1 MKNIK
6 SSAIS
11 GEVSVSDVIAELGRG
26 SRVLLLLRHSERP
39 KIGYEDKTFG
49 ASLPLTENGR
59 RLCVEF
65 GRMLAGATT
74 SVEFR
79 ASPLLRTVM
88 TAELVAE
95 GMGLAGAEVVRDAL
109 VGNGSAYVASELEV
123 WRLFRD
129 GSFFRRMV
137 EYMQAGEQRGFNPL
151 APATDAFE
159 EHALSVFSA
168 QLGVF
173 ATHDVYV
180 AAFLHARSVKTDFN
194 PDNWPRFLD
203 SAAIVLRPDGERRYM
218 FVRAGLSPLVCGV
231 GGEGCGRDCCKGA
244 ET

>member
-1 MKNIK
+1 MGNIK

-11 GEVSVSDVIAELGRG
+11 GEASVADVIDELGRG

-39 KIGYEDKTFG
+39 KIDKEDKTFG

-65 GRMLAGATT
+65 GQMLVGVTS

-79 ASPLLRTVM
+79 ASPLRRTIM
-88 TAELVAE
+88 TAELVAG
-95 GMGLAGAEVVRDAL
+95 GMGLDGAEVVRDAL
-109 VGNGSAYVASELEV
+109 IGNGSAYVASEFEV

-129 GSFFRRMV
+129 GSFFQRMV

-151 APATDAFE
+151 ASATDAFE

-180 AAFLHARSVKTDFN
+180 ASFLHARGVKTDFN
-194 PDNWPRFLD
+194 FDNWPRFLD
-203 SAAIVLRPDGERRYM
+203 SAAIVLRPDGEHRYM
-218 FVRAGLSPLVCGV
+218 FVRAGLSPFVCGV
-231 GGEGCGRDCCKGA
+231 EGGTNG
-244 ET
+244 

>member
-1 MKNIK
+1 MKIIK

-11 GEVSVSDVIAELGRG
+11 GEVSVSDVIAELRRG

-39 KIGYEDKTFG
+39 RIGYEDKTFG
-49 ASLPLTENGR
+49 ASLPLTENGK

-65 GRMLAGATT
+65 GRMLAGATP

-151 APATDAFE
+151 APATDAAQQIVE
-159 EHALSVFSA
+159 QSKA
-168 QLGVF
+168 QLAQTLVQRLPSFQF
-173 ATHDVYV
+173 AVMI
-180 AAFLHARSVKTDFN
+180 S
-194 PDNWPRFLD
+194 PRLMAD
-203 SAAIVLRPDGERRYM
+203 R
-218 FVRAGLSPLVCGV
+218 
-231 GGEGCGRDCCKGA
+231 KGPSD
-244 ET
+244 ETT

>member
-1 MKNIK
+1 MKIIK

-11 GEVSVSDVIAELGRG
+11 GEVSVSDVIAELRRG

-39 KIGYEDKTFG
+39 RIGYEDKTFG
-49 ASLPLTENGR
+49 ASLPLTENGK

-65 GRMLAGATT
+65 GRMLAGATP

-95 GMGLAGAEVVRDAL
+95 GMGLVGAEVVRDAL

-129 GSFFRRMV
+129 GSFFQRMG

-151 APATDAFE
+151 VPATDAFE
-159 EHALSVFSA
+159 EHALSVFSS
-168 QLGVF
+168 QLGIF

-180 AAFLHARSVKTDFN
+180 ASFLHARGVKTDFN

-203 SAAIVLRPDGERRYM
+203 SAAIVLRSDGERRYM
-218 FVRAGLSPLVCGV
+218 FVRAGLSPLACGV
-231 GGEGCGRDCCKGA
+231 QVEVR
-244 ET
+244 E

>member
-49 ASLPLTENGR
+49 ASLPLTENGK

-65 GRMLAGATT
+65 GRMLAGATP

-151 APATDAFE
+151 APATDA
-159 EHALSVFSA
+159 
-168 QLGVF
+168 VF

-180 AAFLHARSVKTDFN
+180 AAFLHARGVKTDFN

-218 FVRAGLSPLVCGV
+218 FVRAGLSPLACGV
-231 GGEGCGRDCCKGA
+231 
-244 ET
+244 

>member
-1 MKNIK
+1 MKSIR
-6 SSAIS
+6 SSIVP
-11 GEVSVSDVIAELGRG
+11 GEASIADVIGELGRG

-65 GRMLAGATT
+65 GRMLSGATT

-79 ASPLLRTVM
+79 ASPLLRTV
-88 TAELVAE
+88 
-95 GMGLAGAEVVRDAL
+95 MGLAGAEVVRDAL

-180 AAFLHARSVKTDFN
+180 AAFLHARGVKTDFN

-203 SAAIVLRPDGERRYM
+203 SAAIVLRPDGGRRYM
-218 FVRAGLSPLVCGV
+218 FVRAGLSPLACGV
-231 GGEGCGRDCCKGA
+231 
-244 ET
+244 

>member
-1 MKNIK
+1 
-6 SSAIS
+6 
-11 GEVSVSDVIAELGRG
+11 
-26 SRVLLLLRHSERP
+26 
-39 KIGYEDKTFG
+39 
-49 ASLPLTENGR
+49 
-59 RLCVEF
+59 
-65 GRMLAGATT
+65 
-74 SVEFR
+74 
-79 ASPLLRTVM
+79 
-88 TAELVAE
+88 LVNCSNRE
-95 GMGLAGAEVVRDAL
+95 KHQVQI
-109 VGNGSAYVASELEV
+109 YT
-123 WRLFRD
+123 
-129 GSFFRRMV
+129 
-137 EYMQAGEQRGFNPL
+137 GFNPL

-180 AAFLHARSVKTDFN
+180 AVFLHARGVKTDFN